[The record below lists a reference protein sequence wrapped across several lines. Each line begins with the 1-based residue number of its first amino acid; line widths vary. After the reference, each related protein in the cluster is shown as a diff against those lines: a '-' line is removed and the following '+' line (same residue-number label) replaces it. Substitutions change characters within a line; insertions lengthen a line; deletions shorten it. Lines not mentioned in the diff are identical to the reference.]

1 MIKKNSNNIY
11 DLIVIGAGA
20 SGMMAAIS
28 AKKSNKDVLIIEQL
42 EKIGKKLLASGGG
55 RCNLTNTLSK
65 EDFISS
71 FGKNARFLKDA
82 IDIMDNKKLIEF
94 FDKIGLETSIK
105 DGFRVFPS
113 SHKSQSVLDVFENEL
128 NRLDI
133 KISCNTKINQVIK
146 EEDIFILKSNNKEF
160 YSKNILIST
169 GGISFSKL
177 GGDISGYEIA
187 KSFGHKIQNLYPA
200 MIPLKIKEDWINN
213 CKADTISKAVITIDI
228 KKYSKQKYTGDL
240 IFGNNL
246 LRGPVIL
253 DFARTITPLFDKYDE
268 VPIKINM
275 LKGMNENDVIN
286 HIKKVSNKNST
297 VEEIFG
303 LLLPKSVLNEICK
316 ICDIN
321 INEIYKEIN
330 GAKRNEF
337 IKTICAMPIT
347 IIGTDGFENA
357 MVTTGGINLKEVNS
371 KTMQSRLTD
380 GLYFAGEV
388 LNIDGPCGGYNLQW
402 AFSSG
407 NLAGMLRK

>member
-1 MIKKNSNNIY
+1 MIKKNSSNIY

-169 GGISFSKL
+169 GGIGFSKL